1 MMDSGEV
8 VRRRRRCC
16 GGGGRAAI
24 SMFIWVILIFSQLSL
39 VFALLHHD
47 QSIKSPPRKARFF
60 HSTDDNDES
69 FHAPPNME
77 KDPDSLYEDDKRIIH
92 TGPNPLHN

>member
-16 GGGGRAAI
+16 GGGGRVAI

-47 QSIKSPPRKARFF
+47 QSFKSPPRKARFF
-60 HSTDDNDES
+60 HSTDNDDES
-69 FHAPPNME
+69 FHAPPTME